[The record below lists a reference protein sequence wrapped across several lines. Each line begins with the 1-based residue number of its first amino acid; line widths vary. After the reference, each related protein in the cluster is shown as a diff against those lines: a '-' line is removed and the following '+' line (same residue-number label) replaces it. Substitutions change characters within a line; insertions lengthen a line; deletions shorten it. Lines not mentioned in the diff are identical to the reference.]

1 MIDSFSYILRFYP
14 FTGNVTW
21 YRALTLVT
29 LCILVITD
37 VNAIAA
43 SSRNDRIIPRAF
55 LILHE
60 QPNQQCKI
68 DLSTTTKIPEFFYLY
83 DRGM

>member
-1 MIDSFSYILRFYP
+1 M
-14 FTGNVTW
+14 
-21 YRALTLVT
+21 
-29 LCILVITD
+29 
-37 VNAIAA
+37 NAIAA
-43 SSRNDRIIPRAF
+43 SSSYDRIISRAF

-83 DRGM
+83 DRGMQEKDFSHGVKRRISLSGVQEILVPDVSMICIILFP

>member
-1 MIDSFSYILRFYP
+1 MNTRCEKHHFC
-14 FTGNVTW
+14 
-21 YRALTLVT
+21 LV
-29 LCILVITD
+29 L

-43 SSRNDRIIPRAF
+43 SSRNDRIISRAF

-68 DLSTTTKIPEFFYLY
+68 DLSTTTKIPEFFCLY

>member
-1 MIDSFSYILRFYP
+1 MNTRCEKRHF
-14 FTGNVTW
+14 W
-21 YRALTLVT
+21 LV
-29 LCILVITD
+29 L

-43 SSRNDRIIPRAF
+43 SSRNARIISRAF